1 MACQESPKKKSGY
14 NYQLNFNPPVQNQA
28 KSAKRNRNI
37 LRFHPPYSQ
46 HVQTNIGQK
55 FLRLIDEHFPKNHPL
70 AKIINRNYIKLGYR
84 CMPNMKKSISRH
96 NYQVQR
102 SEEEPN
108 QPGCNCSGRMGPC
121 PLDGNCQVS
130 SVVYQATVVD
140 SDNTTNTYTGLT
152 SNTFKKR
159 FYKHRTSFEKENYEN
174 PTTLSTH
181 VWDLKSKNKDFD
193 IKWSVIDRA
202 KDYNPA
208 TKKCRLCLKEKF
220 YIIFQPDG
228 ATLNL
233 RSELFSSCRHKIW
246 KTLSKLK

>member
-1 MACQESPKKKSGY
+1 MTIQQPS
-14 NYQLNFNPPVQNQA
+14 
-28 KSAKRNRNI
+28 
-37 LRFHPPYSQ
+37 LRMS
-46 HVQTNIGQK
+46 
-55 FLRLIDEHFPKNHPL
+55 
-70 AKIINRNYIKLGYR
+70 
-84 CMPNMKKSISRH
+84 
-96 NYQVQR
+96 
-102 SEEEPN
+102 
-108 QPGCNCSGRMGPC
+108 
-121 PLDGNCQVS
+121 
-130 SVVYQATVVD
+130 
-140 SDNTTNTYTGLT
+140 
-152 SNTFKKR
+152 
-159 FYKHRTSFEKENYEN
+159 EKENYEN

-181 VWDLKSKNKDFD
+181 VWDLKNKNKDFD